1 MLESGIDL
9 ATISLWLGHENIRSS
24 QAYLHAHMALKE
36 KALART
42 APAHAAAGRQTAYSP
57 SSSSCD
63 YANAASPRATAG
75 QAAPQ
80 RRRITTRSR

>member
-1 MLESGIDL
+1 MPETVDRHADPFSVVAINLSTSLESGIDL

-42 APAHAAAGRQTAYSP
+42 TPAHTTAGRYRPPDTLLAFLEQL
-57 SSSSCD
+57 
-63 YANAASPRATAG
+63 
-75 QAAPQ
+75 
-80 RRRITTRSR
+80 

>member
-1 MLESGIDL
+1 MPPPAGRDANPFSMVGKPLPTSLESGIDL

-42 APAHAAAGRQTAYSP
+42 TPAHATVGRYRPTDTLLAFLEQL
-57 SSSSCD
+57 
-63 YANAASPRATAG
+63 
-75 QAAPQ
+75 
-80 RRRITTRSR
+80 